1 MIGNT
6 TGGTLVP
13 ASKIAITIDPE
24 LLRVVDRWVAEGR
37 YPNRSRAIQAALR
50 EKSERWRRTRLAE
63 ECARLDP
70 AEERA
75 LADETFPGDRW

>member
-6 TGGTLVP
+6 SGGTLVP
-13 ASKIAITIDPE
+13 ASKIAITVDPE
-24 LLRVVDRWVAEGR
+24 LLRIVDRWVAEGR

-50 EKSERWRRTRLAE
+50 EKSERWRRKRLAE

-75 LADETFPGDRW
+75 AADGTFAGDRW

>member
-1 MIGNT
+1 MNGNT
-6 TGGTLVP
+6 IGGTPVP
-13 ASKIAITIDPE
+13 ASKIAITVDPE
-24 LLRVVDRWVAEGR
+24 LLRIVDRWVEEGR

-75 LADETFPGDRW
+75 LADRTLSGDPW

>member
-6 TGGTLVP
+6 SGGTLVP
-13 ASKIAITIDPE
+13 ASKIAITVDPE
-24 LLRVVDRWVAEGR
+24 LLRIVDRWVAEGR

-75 LADETFPGDRW
+75 LADETFRGDLW

>member
-13 ASKIAITIDPE
+13 ASKIAITVDPD

-37 YPNRSRAIQAALR
+37 YPNRSRAIQAAIR
-50 EKSERWRRTRLAE
+50 EKLERWRRTRLAE
-63 ECARLDP
+63 ECAKADP
-70 AEERA
+70 VEERA
-75 LADETFPGDRW
+75 LADETFEGDIW